1 MTPLGWIFMLASN
14 FFVWGLTI
22 WCFRKVLST
31 PSATVHM
38 ESTLDI
44 DTHLREL

>member
-1 MTPLGWIFMLASN
+1 MTTLGWVFMLVSN
-14 FFVWGLTI
+14 TFVWGLVS
-22 WCFRKVLST
+22 WCFYKVLST
-31 PSATVHM
+31 PSATEHM

>member
-14 FFVWGLTI
+14 LFVWGLTFV
-22 WCFRKVLST
+22 CFYWVLTT
-31 PSATVHM
+31 PSATEHM

-44 DTHLREL
+44 DTHLRDL